1 MSGVCGLWEC
11 IVWYVFSVMCGGVMC
26 GGGMCGGVALPL
38 CHSVGGN

>member
-1 MSGVCGLWEC
+1 M
-11 IVWYVFSVMCGGVMC
+11 WYVFSVMCGGVMC